1 MKTMKHLR
9 PLFFSAVFSLLFSG
23 LSAQNDSII
32 NQTAFQRGEK
42 LRFKLYYHSGAT
54 GNIMA
59 GELVSEVKQ
68 DRVYIANNPNYH
80 IVMEGKTK
88 GAFNW
93 FFKIRDRFETY
104 IDEHHLLPSL
114 FKKHIREG
122 DFATDRIVN
131 FNQDLGSITYQNLKN
146 GFKGEVR
153 TPYKV
158 QDIISSVYSIR
169 TWNFESAQIGQK
181 YDLNI
186 FLDDSVYQV
195 QFEYL
200 GVKTIKTKLGRFEC
214 LKFKPGVVTG
224 YVFDEESP
232 MIVYVSNDRNHL
244 PILAISE
251 LMVGSVRLEL
261 TGFEGIRNAMAIK

>member
-1 MKTMKHLR
+1 MKTIKQWRL
-9 PLFFSAVFSLLFSG
+9 LLFSASFLLLFSG
-23 LSAQNDSII
+23 LFAQSDNNI
-32 NQTAFQRGEK
+32 NQQAFYRGEK

-54 GNIMA
+54 GNITA

-122 DFATDRIVN
+122 DFATDRIVH
-131 FNQDLGSITYQNLKN
+131 FNQDSGSIAYQNLKN
-146 GFKGEVR
+146 GFKGTVK

-158 QDIISSVYSIR
+158 QDIVSSVYSIR
-169 TWNFESAQIGQK
+169 TWDFESARIGQK

-232 MIVYVSNDRNHL
+232 MIIYVSNDRNHL

-251 LMVGSVRLEL
+251 LMVGSVRMEL
-261 TGFEGIRNAMAIK
+261 IDYEGVRNAVAIK